1 MMEIIVNSFLKNRCR
16 PLGWELLACAVA
28 LSFPA
33 VSANAKVAA
42 PQTIWAKADVD
53 YTQYRADALECGM
66 QGLAVNID
74 NSEEVKTLARA
85 SEQLEAIDASAQAA
99 LTQGAEQMG
108 RQDGRTIYVNN
119 GLDVATRKAAEQQA
133 VIATARP
140 EQQYARIKEKMFK
153 VVRSCM
159 VGLGY
164 TKIVLTEDQR
174 NEYSEM
180 KGGADARRAYIHEL
194 ASDPHVLETQREAV
208 AQ

>member
-1 MMEIIVNSFLKNRCR
+1 MMEIIVNNWMKNR
-16 PLGWELLACAVA
+16 WKLLACAA
-28 LSFPA
+28 ILSVP
-33 VSANAKVAA
+33 VTTANAKVAA

-99 LTQGAEQMG
+99 LSLDAGQMG
-108 RQDGRTIYVNN
+108 RQDNSTIYVHN
-119 GLDVATRKAAEQQA
+119 GLEIASRKAAEQQA
-133 VIATARP
+133 VIASTRP
-140 EQQYARIKEKMFK
+140 EQQYAGIKEKMFK

-159 VGLGY
+159 LHHGY

-180 KGGADARRAYIHEL
+180 KGGADARRAYLHEL
-194 ASDPHVLETQREAV
+194 ASDPHVLETQRQTV